1 MLSKVVIFLVAF
13 IGIFALI
20 ITGLQN
26 VAINMSTS
34 LSATSPNSEMEI
46 RNRFKASDLFVYNS
60 VNANTIYF
68 GPGNSI
74 FIDLTGFPDEHLE
87 IWWAAILG
95 VEKPLFEVRHTKPGA
110 FGWWI
115 EGHELTW
122 KHIDGT
128 TANFYSV
135 SQGRFMYGIVKDT
148 AESDW
153 NSTAFASPFY
163 VSCDHYSSS
172 ILLIPY
178 HTDET
183 IGQSWDLGRMNYTIS
198 YSFNTNST
206 GLNAFT
212 ILSMIVG
219 FTNPDI
225 GTGGFFGT
233 MINGAIALALWGA
246 RIYLIYKIIMGI
258 IPFVSGGSGD

>member
-1 MLSKVVIFLVAF
+1 MLSKIVIFLVAF

-34 LSATSPNSEMEI
+34 LSATSPNPDFVV
-46 RNRFKASDLFVYNS
+46 RDTFKSANLFVYNS
-60 VNANTIYF
+60 INSNTIYY
-68 GPGNSI
+68 GEGNSK
-74 FIDLTGFPDEHLE
+74 FINLTGFPGEYLE
-87 IWWAAILG
+87 VWWAIDGEKIL
-95 VEKPLFEVRHTKPGA
+95 EVRHDKPGI
-110 FGWWI
+110 FGLWT
-115 EGHELTW
+115 EFHSLTW
-122 KHIDGT
+122 KYKDGSPAWTYIGAPGVLGYYIDGIHKPQLDL
-128 TANFYSV
+128 AWESASNSSGFY
-135 SQGRFMYGIVKDT
+135 I
-148 AESDW
+148 
-153 NSTAFASPFY
+153 
-163 VSCDHYSSS
+163 SCEHYSTS
-172 ILLIPY
+172 ILIRPY
-178 HTDET
+178 HNNET
-183 IGQSWDLGRMNYTIS
+183 IDQSWDLGRMNYTIS